1 MIYDI
6 YDKENDSPIFEILC
20 IIITVSIGSVL
31 TLMYLYHKRFAK
43 MNYRGSGKPE
53 WQNLDFDRT
62 KWINEK
68 CD

>member
-1 MIYDI
+1 
-6 YDKENDSPIFEILC
+6 
-20 IIITVSIGSVL
+20 
-31 TLMYLYHKRFAK
+31 MYLYHKRFAK